1 MARTKKYKLNS
12 SSRNNITKKEG
23 RYKVHKINKQR
34 TTKNLKTR
42 TSYGFQNKYNITQ
55 KIKKIKKIKKLNK
68 TQKGGFLGYFKN
80 LYQMFKFNKLV
91 KQMNQADI
99 KMAKDFDNYKN
110 QTKIIKE
117 MADRTAVET
126 TNYIINYR
134 KQSILKIL
142 KKDRPIYKKN
152 QTTFDR
158 NIEQSEQK
166 DISIEK
172 SIIQLDKELSKEMP
186 NFNKLTKI
194 FNNNAEKF
202 ILIVKK
208 FSEMSNYRTKI
219 NIKKAKQGILVD
231 DKDKLNK
238 KYKSDIKEYEKNKEA
253 IDKFTSFD
261 DTYVENLNKK
271 VQEIDDQIKTAQFYI
286 DQFGTISKD
295 KRIKTIELK
304 KWKQI
309 YEDIYNEMDKTLN
322 SVREIGKNID
332 ILRQIIDSIKSASA
346 PIFEDY
352 EHRRNI
358 QALND
363 FFTDIDDTKG
373 KNSLKD
379 LLSIIG
385 QEITKLRLEF
395 IKETPSSMISIDYNV
410 GELGTN
416 FISEKLRAYKDVMIE
431 ALQSA
436 KTGIPTPGGGLYF
449 SNGGSGSRS
458 GRGRGSTKVG
468 FVKKNCSDAGYK
480 ANDMEIHKN
489 EDLYKNACINTIK
502 TKMDELNYY
511 LKTKS
516 KLTDIDEYEKYLSNL
531 YSLWFIFIFHKNSQT
546 LDTYISSTPEF
557 IGSKYV
563 FDEIIK
569 YIAVS
574 KTKPFD
580 DSIKNALIAMYSKF
594 NYSIGEINTK
604 LLAVNGGK
612 ATLED
617 IFYNPTYDNPPP
629 LPPTLHTE
637 VYNYRTTIYPIA
649 TNVKFYDFISK
660 AINYTTKP
668 YSYTIEDNYIL
679 TDAILQNAYNIIP
692 SPPQTIINAITTAIT
707 APATA
712 AATAAAATAAAKA
725 AATAA
730 ATSATTAPGVKSKTA
745 VLIGDPLLKN
755 IIAALNRVDGRY
767 KQNYDTVV
775 SKTKEA
781 IDILETLLK
790 PDGDLKKLSTNIQNI
805 TQKLIELKYIE
816 PKLISVKVKG
826 MDTLYGQ
833 YSWIL
838 ETAKDIGKDFPVLS
852 ETKALYNMIKA
863 TAERKILTEGGIS
876 LSSSQISEIVSALL
890 ADPMNI
896 HRLPNITELFTK
908 ISTNENGMNSLLNEL
923 DRYINYSSINENNKK
938 ACNIYITI
946 AGFIG
951 WSTDIAKKIVNN
963 INTRAAKYSNS
974 NQQCTALPPLN
985 PFEKKDN
992 QSKPK
997 PKNTQYTP

>member
-1 MARTKKYKLNS
+1 MARTKKYKLDS
-12 SSRNNITKKEG
+12 SSKNKITKKEE
-23 RYKVHKINKQR
+23 RYRIHKINKKR
-34 TTKNLKTR
+34 TTKNLKIR
-42 TSYGFQNKYNITQ
+42 TIYGFQNEYNITR
-55 KIKKIKKIKKLNK
+55 KIKK

-80 LYQMFKFNKLV
+80 LYQMFKFNNLV

-142 KKDRPIYKKN
+142 KKDRSIYKKN
-152 QTTFDR
+152 QATFDR

-172 SIIQLDKELSKEMP
+172 SIVQLDKELSKDMP

-202 ILIVKK
+202 MLIVKK

-271 VQEIDDQIKTAQFYI
+271 VQEIDDQVKMAQFYI

-295 KRIKTIELK
+295 KRVKTVELK
-304 KWKQI
+304 KWKKI

-322 SVREIGKNID
+322 SVKEIGKNID

-431 ALQSA
+431 ALKAS

-449 SNGGSGSRS
+449 SNGGSG

-502 TKMDELNYY
+502 IKMDELNYY
-511 LKTKS
+511 LKTKY
-516 KLTDIDEYEKYLSNL
+516 KLTNINEYEKYLSNL
-531 YSLWFIFIFHKNSQT
+531 YSLWFIFIFHKNSET
-546 LDTYISSTPEF
+546 LATYISSTTEF

-569 YIAVS
+569 YIAVA

-580 DSIKNALIAMYSKF
+580 DSIKNVLIAMYSKF
-594 NYSIGEINTK
+594 NYSIGEINTN

-617 IFYNPTYDNPPP
+617 IFFNPAYDTLPPP
-629 LPPTLHTE
+629 PP
-637 VYNYRTTIYPIA
+637 
-649 TNVKFYDFISK
+649 
-660 AINYTTKP
+660 
-668 YSYTIEDNYIL
+668 
-679 TDAILQNAYNIIP
+679 
-692 SPPQTIINAITTAIT
+692 PP
-707 APATA
+707 
-712 AATAAAATAAAKA
+712 
-725 AATAA
+725 
-730 ATSATTAPGVKSKTA
+730 
-745 VLIGDPLLKN
+745 
-755 IIAALNRVDGRY
+755 
-767 KQNYDTVV
+767 
-775 SKTKEA
+775 
-781 IDILETLLK
+781 
-790 PDGDLKKLSTNIQNI
+790 
-805 TQKLIELKYIE
+805 
-816 PKLISVKVKG
+816 
-826 MDTLYGQ
+826 
-833 YSWIL
+833 
-838 ETAKDIGKDFPVLS
+838 
-852 ETKALYNMIKA
+852 
-863 TAERKILTEGGIS
+863 
-876 LSSSQISEIVSALL
+876 
-890 ADPMNI
+890 
-896 HRLPNITELFTK
+896 
-908 ISTNENGMNSLLNEL
+908 
-923 DRYINYSSINENNKK
+923 
-938 ACNIYITI
+938 
-946 AGFIG
+946 
-951 WSTDIAKKIVNN
+951 
-963 INTRAAKYSNS
+963 
-974 NQQCTALPPLN
+974 PP
-985 PFEKKDN
+985 
-992 QSKPK
+992 
-997 PKNTQYTP
+997 